1 MKRNLNG
8 GGIESK
14 LQRSGFGNL
23 VPDNRWTR
31 VHNAKLF
38 SCPRNRRFRRGLRI
52 VRSDRS
58 LIISTG
64 CERTGK
70 NSWRE
75 DEGAK
80 LFVAIWKSRPY
91 SIFLAAYIGLENIRE
106 EIIIFSK
113 CVVKRNNNTK
123 YLILSFSCKII
134 IPREERIWNV
144 THVTRM
150 SDETFINRVENCA
163 DTSRDKYS
171 CCLKRNHKVK
181 DQSKNCEIRYDQK
194 ICSNGTL
201 NLLAR
206 IWRKIKGK
214 KKGRRRSRCIDVFL

>member
-91 SIFLAAYIGLENIRE
+91 SIFLAAYIGLASGKYTRRNYNFLKMCRFVK
-106 EIIIFSK
+106 EIT
-113 CVVKRNNNTK
+113 NT
-123 YLILSFSCKII
+123 F
-134 IPREERIWNV
+134 
-144 THVTRM
+144 
-150 SDETFINRVENCA
+150 F
-163 DTSRDKYS
+163 
-171 CCLKRNHKVK
+171 
-181 DQSKNCEIRYDQK
+181 
-194 ICSNGTL
+194 
-201 NLLAR
+201 
-206 IWRKIKGK
+206 
-214 KKGRRRSRCIDVFL
+214 FL

>member
-23 VPDNRWTR
+23 VPGNRWTR

-58 LIISTG
+58 LIISTE

-75 DEGAK
+75 DERANSLQFGNRVHIRFS
-80 LFVAIWKSRPY
+80 LPR
-91 SIFLAAYIGLENIRE
+91 IGLENIRE

-113 CVVKRNNNTK
+113 CVVKRNNNTW
-123 YLILSFSCKII
+123 YFLFLIKSLF
-134 IPREERIWNV
+134 ERGTNLKCNSRNSDVGWNV
-144 THVTRM
+144 H
-150 SDETFINRVENCA
+150 
-163 DTSRDKYS
+163 
-171 CCLKRNHKVK
+171 
-181 DQSKNCEIRYDQK
+181 
-194 ICSNGTL
+194 
-201 NLLAR
+201 
-206 IWRKIKGK
+206 
-214 KKGRRRSRCIDVFL
+214 